1 MGVMC
6 QNLNSLQNSQG
17 RQYPSSLQWGSQQQ
31 QLIVALQ
38 LQHYLVLT
46 DLVIALPGNAAQQQE
61 EGLVHPLPPLVV
73 VHVAVPGRRVSQG
86 PVGETQLLLVDVG
99 HGLVRDREG
108 QRQKLKE
115 KC

>member
-1 MGVMC
+1 M
-6 QNLNSLQNSQG
+6 
-17 RQYPSSLQWGSQQQ
+17 
-31 QLIVALQ
+31 
-38 LQHYLVLT
+38 LT
-46 DLVIALPGNAAQQQE
+46 DLVVALPRNASQQQE

-73 VHVAVPGRRVSQG
+73 VHVAVPGWRVGQG
-86 PVGETQLLLVDVG
+86 PVGEAQLLLVDVS